1 MSPVRPLLITLRTFP
16 SLPPAGAERRP
27 VFHFHIRRSAR
38 ERYRFDQGLFSISGN
53 VILPDFRAARV
64 FAQKINEVRES
75 AKNPER
81 GVKAG
86 HINAMGLIDEIYHFI
101 LRLYEESANPG
112 VFSRAREFLQ
122 KESGK
127 KDTHAVL
134 QKFGEL
140 FPPRDVE
147 SGSTELKSFLAD
159 AFGPRPNAD
168 IILEE
173 VILLYFANINPA
185 FSPFKELFD
194 DAELSGGTV
203 YRNCISAL
211 EEFFKTQP
219 PFGPE
224 KQFMFDLL
232 RAPILASPHSL
243 EGQLEF
249 IKRQWGL
256 ILSER
261 FKAKL
266 LGAGDLL
273 REESKPGGPGA
284 GTRPPTPVPH
294 YPPWDSADSGRFDQE
309 RFTADFDW
317 MPRIVMLAK
326 NTYVWLEQ
334 LSREYRR
341 PISRLDQIPD
351 EELDR
356 LARWNITGLWLIG
369 IWERSRASQRIKQ
382 MTGNP
387 EAVASAYSIFDY
399 VIAADLGGEGAFLN
413 LRHRAWQRGIR
424 MAGDMV
430 PNHVGLYSKWAVEHP
445 DYFVQSEYSP
455 FPNYR
460 FTGGNLSD
468 DPGADIRIEDGYWTR
483 RDAAVVFQ
491 RVDTRTGAA
500 RYIYHGND
508 GTNMPW
514 NDTAQLDFLKA
525 EVREAVIRTILHV
538 AGMFSII
545 RFDAAMTLTRQ
556 HFRRLWYPQP
566 GSGGDIPSRAD
577 HAMSREEFDRLF
589 PEEFWREVVDRI
601 NAEMPQTL
609 LLAEAFWLLEGYF
622 VRTLGMHRVYNSAFM
637 HMLMKE
643 ENSKYREL
651 IRNTLAYNPEI
662 LKRYVNFMSN
672 PDEETAIAQFGRDDK
687 YFGVALMM
695 VTLPGLPMLA
705 HGQIEGFH
713 EKYGMEY
720 KRAYYDEQPDADLI
734 KRHER
739 EIFPLMQKRRLFSHV
754 ENFEMYDLV
763 DSRGGVNENVFA
775 YSNRDGGERALICY
789 HNKYEECS
797 GWIRTAVPK
806 VSASASG
813 GEKGLGMTNLAD
825 ALALEAGDGV
835 HYVFRDQKSGLEFIR
850 SGRDLREKGLFV
862 HLNAFQY
869 QVFTEFR
876 KIEDS
881 SGSYARLADSLEGR
895 GVPDMEDAMVGL
907 RLRPVHEAF
916 GRLISAGRHGSFT
929 TTVKDYARFAAAVA
943 GFMGGVE
950 EGEKEK
956 GEEEAVRGVKEDIA
970 TMSALLESH
979 GERKQSGR
987 EGSHD
992 PLRLIR
998 TAPGLTLLL
1007 SWIFTRGLGRLVTAG
1022 DIARRSAELFER
1034 LRLSGTIHSVI
1045 DGERVPGG
1053 AAMAVEAITLMILH
1067 QDVFAGGTQ
1076 RETLRRVRELL
1087 DEPGIRSDLHVNEH
1101 QGELYY
1107 NKEAFDELMHWLFI
1121 AGLLRRGS
1129 HQTSPE
1135 IDTTLL
1141 ERIQTSS
1148 DTSGYRL
1155 DELKQ
1160 LLMRPA
1166 PRAKEESAS
1175 R

>member
-1 MSPVRPLLITLRTFP
+1 MKPMRALFMTLRKFP
-16 SLPPAGAERRP
+16 ALPRNGGGERP
-27 VFHFHIRRSAR
+27 IFHFHIRRSAR
-38 ERYRFDQGLFSISGN
+38 ERYHFEPGLFSTSGN

-64 FAQKINEVRES
+64 FAQKINEVREA
-75 AKNPER
+75 AKYPER

-112 VFSRAREFLQ
+112 VFARARGHLE

-127 KDTHAVL
+127 KETQTVL

-140 FPPRDVE
+140 FPPRDVHA
-147 SGSTELKSFLAD
+147 GSKEVKDFLD
-159 AFGPRPNAD
+159 EQTGPKPNSE
-168 IILEE
+168 ILLEE

-194 DAELSGGTV
+194 DAELSGGSA
-203 YRNCISAL
+203 YRNCIAAL
-211 EEFFKTQP
+211 EAYFRTEP

-224 KQFMFDLL
+224 NQFIFDLL

-243 EGQLEF
+243 DGQLEF

-256 ILSER
+256 ILSEK
-261 FKAKL
+261 FLAKL

-273 REESKPGGPGA
+273 REESRLGGAGAPGA
-284 GTRPPTPVPH
+284 APALVPH
-294 YPPWDSADSGRFDQE
+294 YPPWDSADSDRFDRE

-317 MPRIVMLAK
+317 MPQIVMLAK

-334 LSREYRR
+334 LSKKYRR
-341 PISRLDQIPD
+341 RISRLDEIPD
-351 EELDR
+351 EELDQ

-387 EAVASAYSIFDY
+387 EAVASAYSIYDY
-399 VIAADLGGEGAFLN
+399 VIAGDLGGEEAFLS

-430 PNHVGLYSKWAVEHP
+430 PNHVGLYSKWVVDHP
-445 DYFVQSEYSP
+445 DFFVQSEYSP

-460 FTGGNLSD
+460 FTGENLSD
-468 DPGADIRIEDGYWTR
+468 DPRIELRIEDGYWTR

-491 RVDTRTGAA
+491 RIDTRTGET

-514 NDTAQLDFLKA
+514 NDTAQLNFLKA
-525 EVREAVIRTILHV
+525 EVRETVIRTILHV
-538 AGMFSII
+538 AGKFSII

-556 HFRRLWYPQP
+556 HFRRLWFPQP

-637 HMLMKE
+637 HMLMRE

-672 PDEETAIAQFGRDDK
+672 PDEETAIGQFGRDDK

-705 HGQIEGFH
+705 HGQIEGFR

-720 KRAYYDEQPDADLI
+720 KRAYYDEQPDADLVR
-734 KRHER
+734 RHER
-739 EIFPLMQKRRLFSHV
+739 EIFPLMGKRRLFSHV
-754 ENFEMYDLV
+754 ENFELYDLV
-763 DSRGGVNENVFA
+763 DAKGGVNENVFA
-775 YSNRDGGERALICY
+775 YSNRDGEDRALVCF
-789 HNKYEECS
+789 HNTYAECA

-806 VSASASG
+806 VSPSGAG
-813 GEKGLGMTNLAD
+813 GERGLGISNLAD
-825 ALALEAGDGV
+825 ALALESGEGV
-835 HYVFRDQKSGLEFIR
+835 YYIFRDQKSGLEFIR
-850 SGRDLREKGLFV
+850 SGIDLRERGMYL

-876 KIEDS
+876 KVEDS
-881 SGSYARLADSLEGR
+881 SGAYARLADSLEGR
-895 GVPDMEDAMVGL
+895 GVPGMEDALLGL

-916 GRLISAGRHGSFT
+916 GRLISAGSRGSFT
-929 TTVKDYARFAAAVA
+929 TAVDDYARFLRAAA
-943 GFMGGVE
+943 GFLGVE
-950 EGEKEK
+950 GR
-956 GEEEAVRGVKEDIA
+956 EEEAARGVKPGKKEEIA
-970 TMSALLESH
+970 KLSALLLSH
-979 GERKQSGR
+979 GDRKPKRG
-987 EGSHD
+987 EESHD
-992 PLRLIR
+992 PFRLVK
-998 TAPGLTLLL
+998 APSGLALLL
-1007 SWIFTRGLGRLVTAG
+1007 SWLFTRTAGRLAG
-1022 DIARRSAELFER
+1022 GSDIPARSAELIDR
-1034 LRLSGTIHSVI
+1034 LRLAATVHSVI
-1045 DGERVPGG
+1045 DGERLPGG
-1053 AAMAVEAITLMILH
+1053 VIMAVELIALLILH
-1067 QDVFAGGTQ
+1067 DDVFAAATQ
-1076 RETLRRVRELL
+1076 RETLQRTRHMLDDGLVRSALRANIH
-1087 DEPGIRSDLHVNEH
+1087 DG
-1101 QGELYY
+1101 QLYY
-1107 NKEAFDELMHWLFI
+1107 HKEAFDELVDWLFI
-1121 AGLLRRGS
+1121 AGLMRRPLPRTAVEAD
-1129 HQTSPE
+1129 TS
-1135 IDTTLL
+1135 LL
-1141 ERIQTSS
+1141 QKIHSMS

-1155 DELKQ
+1155 EELKK
-1160 LLMRPA
+1160 LLMRPEPRHREA
-1166 PRAKEESAS
+1166 PTS